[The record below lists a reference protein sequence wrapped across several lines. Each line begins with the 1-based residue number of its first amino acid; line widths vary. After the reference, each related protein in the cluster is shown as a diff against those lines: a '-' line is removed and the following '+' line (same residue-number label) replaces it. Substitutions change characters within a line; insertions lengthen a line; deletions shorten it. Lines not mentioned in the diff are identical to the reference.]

1 MLHDLKFYTSF
12 CRLLDEY
19 TKSQS
24 ELKQLLHE
32 KQTVHDKFQLL
43 LAELRGEL
51 LDKTREVEE
60 LKSQVR
66 QYLLLS
72 FENVK
77 LLVLYNTITYGPDNL

>member
-1 MLHDLKFYTSF
+1 MLHDLKFYASF

-51 LDKTREVEE
+51 LDKTREAEE
-60 LKSQVR
+60 LKLQVR
-66 QYLLLS
+66 QY
-72 FENVK
+72 FQ
-77 LLVLYNTITYGPDNL
+77 VLKMLNFWYIVQYHNL

>member
-1 MLHDLKFYTSF
+1 MHDLKCYTF

-72 FENVK
+72 FENVI
-77 LLVLYNTITYGPDNL
+77 LLVLYNTISYGSDNL